1 MESVESYAFANCLLG
16 KLPPAE
22 WGSLRTHVEK
32 IFILPKQILYQA
44 GRLDEFIYFPVTAVL
59 SMMVSTLE
67 GQTVEV
73 ATVGN
78 EGVAGLPAILGDP
91 HLGEQ
96 AAPIRIVTQIPGNV
110 IRLPTKKF
118 RQVVDCDPAF
128 CRLVQSYCCALMI
141 QLALSSGCNR
151 LHSLEQRC
159 ARWLLTCTDRIQYEE
174 VAVTQ
179 EMLAE
184 MLGAHRQ
191 SVLQVLGEL
200 ESKEVIV
207 CSRGSIKIH
216 DHKRLSGIC
225 CECYKIQKSHLQHF
239 TSTIR

>member
-1 MESVESYAFANCLLG
+1 MESIESYAFTNVLLG
-16 KLPPAE
+16 RLPSSE
-22 WGSLRTHVEK
+22 WGDLRTHVEK
-32 IFILPKQILYQA
+32 VFVLPKQILYQA

-78 EGVAGLPAILGDP
+78 EGVAGISSILGTP
-91 HLGEQ
+91 EIGEP
-96 AAPIRIVTQIPGNV
+96 AAPLRIVTQIPGNV
-110 IRLPTKKF
+110 IRLPVEQLCK
-118 RQVVDCDPAF
+118 VVDRNPAMN
-128 CRLVQSYCCALMI
+128 RLLQSYLCALCV

-159 ARWLLTCTDRIQYEE
+159 AKWLLTCVDRIQYEE

-200 ESKEVIV
+200 ESKEVIG
-207 CSRGSIKIH
+207 CSRGSIKIR

-225 CECYKIQKSHLQHF
+225 CECYRIQKDHRDYF
-239 TSTIR
+239 TSTRK

>member
-1 MESVESYAFANCLLG
+1 VESVESYAFANSLLG
-16 KLPPAE
+16 RLPQAE
-22 WGSLRTHVEK
+22 LGSLRTHMEK
-32 IFILPKQILYQA
+32 TFILPKQILYQA

-78 EGVAGLPAILGDP
+78 EGVAGLLAILGDP
-91 HLGEQ
+91 QISQQ

-110 IRLPTKKF
+110 IRLPAEKF
-118 RQVVDCDPAF
+118 RQVVERNAEVN
-128 CRLVQSYCCALMI
+128 RVVQTYGCALCI
-141 QLALSSGCNR
+141 QLALASGCNR

-159 ARWLLTCTDRIQYEE
+159 AKWLLTCTDRIQYEE

-200 ESKEVIV
+200 ESREVIG
-207 CSRGSIKIH
+207 CSRGSIKIR

-225 CECYKIQKSHLQHF
+225 CECYRIQRDHIQHF
-239 TSTIR
+239 TSTIK

>member
-1 MESVESYAFANCLLG
+1 VESLETYVAGNVLLRR
-16 KLPPAE
+16 LPPSE
-22 WGSLRTHVEK
+22 FGTLRAHLERKFVV
-32 IFILPKQILYQA
+32 PKQILYQA
-44 GRLDEFIYFPVTAVL
+44 GRPNEWVYFPVTAVL

-67 GQTVEV
+67 GQAVEV

-78 EGVAGLPAILGDP
+78 EGVTGVSAILRDP
-91 HLGEQ
+91 RISEQ

-110 IRLPTKKF
+110 LRLPAEEF
-118 RQVVDCDPAF
+118 RKAIDRHAQVN
-128 CRLVQSYCCALMI
+128 RLI
-141 QLALSSGCNR
+141 QRYVSVLCTHLALSSGCNR

-200 ESKEVIV
+200 ESKELIG

-216 DHKRLSGIC
+216 DKKRLSRVS
-225 CECYKIQKSHLQHF
+225 CECYKIQKDHIEQFSAVE
-239 TSTIR
+239 